1 MTDPSALNIPINQAL
16 TSDMLYGLKP
26 CAPKSRSYRISIAP
40 VNKSTFY
47 GGDQMI
53 IELPTSRR
61 GCFYDQSQS
70 FIKFTVKFKTNA
82 ACASGDNGIYLDNTA
97 YSFFTRLDVLHGSN
111 TLESVSEY
119 GQLANFLIDTS
130 LTQSD
135 KAGLS
140 TLIGCNGLNTIYNSL
155 TVPAAFNTI
164 TALTIT
170 GTSSQVQVA
179 GEVVL
184 AQQQL

>member
-1 MTDPSALNIPINQAL
+1 
-16 TSDMLYGLKP
+16 
-26 CAPKSRSYRISIAP
+26 
-40 VNKSTFY
+40 
-47 GGDQMI
+47 MI

-70 FIKFTVKFKTNA
+70 FLKFTVKFKTNA
-82 ACASGDNGIYLDNTA
+82 ACPSGANGIYLDNSA

-111 TLESVSEY
+111 TLESISEY
-119 GQLANFLIDTS
+119 GELANFLIDSS

-164 TALTIT
+164 TATTIT

-179 GEVVL
+179 GDRSGFSPAGTISFNTAIGYTYSIPLLSGVIGINSSKLLPVGKL
-184 AQQQL
+184 TSPIII